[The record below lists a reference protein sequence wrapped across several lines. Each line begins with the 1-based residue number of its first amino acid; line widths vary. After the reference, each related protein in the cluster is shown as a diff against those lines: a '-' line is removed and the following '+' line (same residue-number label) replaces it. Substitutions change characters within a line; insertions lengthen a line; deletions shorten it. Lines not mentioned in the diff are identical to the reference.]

1 MPPTAATFMGIPA
14 TGRQV
19 AYNGLS
25 VGRLEDGKVVEE
37 WTVMDMLALMQQIGA
52 APAGQ

>member
-1 MPPTAATFMGIPA
+1 MGVPA

-19 AYNGLS
+19 NYNGLS
-25 VGRLEDGKVVEE
+25 AGRFENGKVVEE

-52 APAGQ
+52 APSM